1 MGRVAISYDIN
12 NDGIEDHLAS
22 SAGRL
27 AYVFMSDGCTKEN
40 WIEIQAPE
48 GSIVQ
53 VVSGTQVLT
62 HLVTAH
68 PGMSSSQPN
77 SVHIGLG
84 DIEKVDFISL
94 RQPWKELQFSSLGP
108 IQSNQKITY
117 TPTE

>member
-1 MGRVAISYDIN
+1 MMVLKIT
-12 NDGIEDHLAS
+12 LTS

-53 VVSGTQVLT
+53 VVSGTQAWT

-68 PGMSSSQPN
+68 PGMAACN
-77 SVHIGLG
+77 
-84 DIEKVDFISL
+84 K
-94 RQPWKELQFSSLGP
+94 RC
-108 IQSNQKITY
+108 TY
-117 TPTE
+117 RTGRYRGSRFLFH